1 MVNRPAHTLPELAI
15 EGKLI
20 IGHAQNIMMEGTNR
34 DYYAQSRQQ
43 QQPEQNA
50 DHLPE
55 CQEAV
60 HVLAKSN
67 NAPETGWQPSWAQNS
82 ATQKQLGMIIT

>member
-1 MVNRPAHTLPELAI
+1 MVNRPAHALPELAI

-20 IGHAQNIMMEGTNR
+20 IGHAHNTMMEGTNR

-43 QQPEQNA
+43 QQPEKNA

-60 HVLAKSN
+60 HVITHQRQADILAEHKTQPHKN
-67 NAPETGWQPSWAQNS
+67 N
-82 ATQKQLGMIIT
+82 

>member
-1 MVNRPAHTLPELAI
+1 MQAYPAHTLPELAI

-20 IGHAQNIMMEGTNR
+20 IGHTMMEGTNW

-67 NAPETGWQPSWAQNS
+67 NATETG
-82 ATQKQLGMIIT
+82 

>member
-1 MVNRPAHTLPELAI
+1 MQAYPAHTLPELAI

-20 IGHAQNIMMEGTNR
+20 IGHTMMEGTNR

-43 QQPEQNA
+43 PEQQNA

-67 NAPETGWQPSWAQNS
+67 NAPETG
-82 ATQKQLGMIIT
+82 